1 MYPVNLLNMFNDQHT
16 NKYDL
21 VPLAALI
28 RSVQDMVINLKSKK
42 KSTKNVVRKSGE
54 LYQMQFSIQ
63 KRLKDVDRLN
73 VDFFPDRA
81 LVQYFKSVALKVY
94 SGTGK
99 IVGREKE
106 NKLLLVVLDDKPE
119 EVLKI
124 EPRYLK
130 LLYIR

>member
-1 MYPVNLLNMFNDQHT
+1 MFNDNHK

-21 VPLAALI
+21 VPLASLI
-28 RSVQDMVINLKSKK
+28 RSVQDMVTNLKSRKR
-42 KSTKNVVRKSGE
+42 STKSIIKKSGE

-63 KRLKDVDRLN
+63 KRLKDVDRLS

-99 IVGREKE
+99 IVGREPG
-106 NKLLLVVLDDKPE
+106 NKVLLVVLDDKPE

>member
-1 MYPVNLLNMFNDQHT
+1 MFNDQHT
-16 NKYDL
+16 NKYDT
-21 VPLAALI
+21 VPLASLI
-28 RSVQDMVINLKSKK
+28 RSVQDMVVNLKSRKR
-42 KSTKNVVRKSGE
+42 STKSVVKKSGE

-63 KRLKDVDRLN
+63 KRLKNVDRLS

-81 LVQYFKSVALKVY
+81 LVQYYKSVALKVY

-99 IVGREKE
+99 IVGRELG
-106 NKLLLVVLDDKPE
+106 NKVLLVVLEDKPE

>member
-1 MYPVNLLNMFNDQHT
+1 MFNDNHE

-21 VPLAALI
+21 VPLASLI
-28 RSVQDMVINLKSKK
+28 RSVQDMVVNLKSRKR
-42 KSTKNVVRKSGE
+42 STKSVIRKSGE

-63 KRLKDVDRLN
+63 KHLKDVDRLS
-73 VDFFPDRA
+73 VDFFPDRV

-99 IVGREKE
+99 IVGREPE
-106 NKLLLVVLDDKPE
+106 NKVLLVVLDDKPE
-119 EVLKI
+119 EILKI